1 MPLPPILLEDEA
13 LLAFDKP
20 SGLAVSSDRWDRAA
34 VNLMGAVRAARGPEL
49 ANVHRLDAAASGVL
63 LCAKTKP
70 ALDFLSG
77 QFQSK
82 TVDKRY
88 LALVTIL
95 PPERALKGAAPVRAG
110 LGGLPAEFTL
120 DLALEEDEEQR
131 GRMRIGARRGGQPS
145 TTVFRVLESFGRLAW
160 IDCRP
165 LSGRPHQIRVHLAA
179 IGAPIL
185 NDALYGDPAE
195 QLFLS
200 DLKRRYKGQG
210 EERPLIGRLALHA
223 SELGLTHPVSR
234 EPCRITAPLP
244 REFEIALRNLRRYAA
259 TGFAKR

>member
-1 MPLPPILLEDEA
+1 MPLPPILLEDDA

-20 SGLAVSSDRWDRAA
+20 SGLAVSSNRWERASG
-34 VNLMGAVRAARGPEL
+34 NLMAAVRATRGPEV
-49 ANVHRLDAAASGVL
+49 ANVHRLDAGASGVL

-88 LALVTIL
+88 LALVTVL
-95 PPERALKGAAPVRAG
+95 PPERALRGAAPVRAG

-131 GRMRIGARRGGQPS
+131 GRMRVGARRGGQAS
-145 TTVFRVLESFGRLAW
+145 TTVFRVLESFGRMAW
-160 IDCRP
+160 VDCRP
-165 LSGRPHQIRVHLAA
+165 LTGRTHQVRVHLAA
-179 IGAPIL
+179 VGAPVL
-185 NDALYGDPAE
+185 NDALYGDPGE

-223 SELGLTHPVSR
+223 SELGLVHPVSR
-234 EPCRITAPLP
+234 EALRIAAPLP
-244 REFEIALRNLRRYAA
+244 REFEIALRNLRRYATA
-259 TGFAKR
+259 GFAKR